1 MSAEMSMQEL
11 VELAAG
17 KRWWVWTIGVC
28 PRTGGP
34 ILCATPLLLGV
45 TESLFDLP
53 LLLQLDEH
61 RAHLFVSELNRLAGW
76 DEHITSLHEKRLA
89 AQRASLP
96 APTVSYTGVA

>member
-1 MSAEMSMQEL
+1 MKQL
-11 VELAAG
+11 VELASR

-45 TESLFDLP
+45 TESLFELP

-61 RAHLFVSELNRLAGW
+61 RAHLFVEELNRLAGW
-76 DEHITSLHEKRLA
+76 DEHITALHEKRLA
-89 AQRASLP
+89 AQRAALP
-96 APTVSYTGVA
+96 APTVSYVGVG